1 MRGGEKILPLDDWQ
15 RLRTQIFWCYEG
27 QPPQVASL
35 THYRTPNHSAWLILS
50 GQATVYWDGCPQTV
64 RPGEW
69 VIVPPPGH
77 ERRFTEDIK
86 VLSVHFRLSWAEDS
100 DLFTLAAP
108 VFFPAQRHPAL
119 ERGAR
124 RLRRFLE
131 GFTPESPF
139 IQASRLMTLSQYLH
153 FQTLAGRFALTLTN
167 VLDDEQLL
175 PEGCCTRPSP
185 QLGHILARLRDLPLD
200 RPWSTA
206 ANARALGMSAG
217 HFSRVFRREYGQ
229 TPRQYF
235 DTRRLEHAKR
245 GVIAGQVSLK
255 EVAAGVGFSSAVF
268 CRWFRQ
274 AVGAS
279 PTRYRHVLG
288 LSRSAAP
295 TLSAR

>member
-1 MRGGEKILPLDDWQ
+1 MSGCEKPLSLDDWQ
-15 RLRTQIFWCYEG
+15 RLKTQIFWCYEG
-27 QPPQVASL
+27 RPPHLVNL
-35 THYRTPNHSAWLILS
+35 THYQTPNHSAWLVLS
-50 GQATVYWDGCPQTV
+50 GQATVYWEGNPRTV
-64 RPGEW
+64 QPGEW
-69 VIVPPPGH
+69 VIVPPPSH
-77 ERRFTEDIK
+77 ERSFTED
-86 VLSVHFRLSWAEDS
+86 VTLLSVHFRLSWAEDS

-108 VFFPAQRHPAL
+108 VVFPAGHHPAL
-119 ERGAR
+119 ERAAR
-124 RLRRFLE
+124 RLRRFFD
-131 GFTPESPF
+131 GFASESPF
-139 IQASRLMTLSQYLH
+139 IQGPRPMTLSQYLH

-175 PEGCCTRPSP
+175 PGTCCTRPSA
-185 QLGHILARLRDLPLD
+185 QLGHILAQLRSLPLD

-217 HFSRVFRREYGQ
+217 HFNRVFRQEYGQ

-245 GVIAGQVSLK
+245 GVLAGQGSLK

-279 PTRYRHVLG
+279 PTHYRHILG
-288 LSRSAAP
+288 LNQNSAPLLA
-295 TLSAR
+295 AR